1 MKFMSGKPI
10 SLMAILFAA
19 TALAGCAA
27 TQQRSQEPSS
37 QGSITQ
43 EEHQAHHPQGA
54 AAQPSGTTGQG
65 GMMGGGQGGMMGG
78 GQGGMM
84 GGGQGGMM
92 GGGQGGMMGGGQG
105 GMMGGGQGGMMGQ
118 GGAAGQMD
126 MKSMCEMRDRMRNA
140 RTPEERS
147 AMMNERMK
155 NMSPEMRQRYM
166 EMMQQQCR

>member
-92 GGGQGGMMGGGQG
+92 G
-105 GMMGGGQGGMMGQ
+105 Q